1 MSTGAARLWDL
12 LAIPDV
18 EEISINGN
26 RPVML
31 RMVDKRVVT
40 TDPVAESQEELIA
53 QVQFLEAFDSSR
65 EPVFSSENPYLDMQ
79 LPDGARLAAA
89 CTVTGPVVTIRRHP
103 YRNITPDDL
112 TEGHS

>member
-1 MSTGAARLWDL
+1 MSTGAARLWAL

-40 TDPVAESQEELIA
+40 TDPSPKA
-53 QVQFLEAFDSSR
+53 Q
-65 EPVFSSENPYLDMQ
+65 
-79 LPDGARLAAA
+79 
-89 CTVTGPVVTIRRHP
+89 
-103 YRNITPDDL
+103 RN
-112 TEGHS
+112 